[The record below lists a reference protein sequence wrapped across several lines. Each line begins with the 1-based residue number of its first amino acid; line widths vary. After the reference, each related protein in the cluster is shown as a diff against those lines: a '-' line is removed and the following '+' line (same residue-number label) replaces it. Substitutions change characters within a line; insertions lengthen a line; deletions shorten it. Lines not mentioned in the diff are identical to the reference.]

1 MVKNVM
7 LPPQDQKEGMSTLSS
22 LIQIVQDIFA
32 TAIRQ
37 QKEIKAIWNEK
48 EEMQLTLVADDMVV
62 SIKNS

>member
-1 MVKNVM
+1 
-7 LPPQDQKEGMSTLSS
+7 MSTLST
-22 LIQIVQDIFA
+22 LIQIVQEIFA